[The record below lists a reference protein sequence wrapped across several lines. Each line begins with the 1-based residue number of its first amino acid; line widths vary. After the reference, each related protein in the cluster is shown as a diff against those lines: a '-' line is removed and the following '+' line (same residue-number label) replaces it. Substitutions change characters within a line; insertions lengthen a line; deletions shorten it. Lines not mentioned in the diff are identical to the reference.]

1 MSNIFTRMIDSVT
14 ADVHELLDK
23 KEQKNPGKMLNQY
36 LRECELEVEK
46 VRLLVERQYRLKEEL
61 TREHSEAKRFYEKR
75 SHQVE
80 VASRAGEVELYD
92 FALAEKNQYEDRV
105 NRLEDAIAEASK
117 QLDELEFKYAEMKHK
132 LKDMQLR
139 RLEIMGRENVA
150 CANQRMNFVLEQH
163 PKNQGEASARFEE
176 IEYYVSQLEKKV
188 ETDYYRQTID
198 ARIEQLENAEKNNES
213 NLTT

>member
-23 KEQKNPGKMLNQY
+23 KEQKNPIKMLNQY
-36 LRECELEVEK
+36 LRECEQEVEK

-61 TREHSEAKRFYEKR
+61 SREHAEAKRFYEKR

-80 VASRAGEVELYD
+80 VASRAGEVGLYD

-105 NRLEDAIAEASK
+105 NRLEDAIAEASR

-150 CANQRMNFVLEQH
+150 NANQRMNFVLEQQQ
-163 PKNQGEASARFEE
+163 KGKGEASARFEE
-176 IEYYVSQLEKKV
+176 MEYYMNRLEKKV

-198 ARIEQLENAEKNNES
+198 ARIEQLENQEKNNES
-213 NLTT
+213 NLTP

>member
-23 KEQKNPGKMLNQY
+23 KEQKNPVKMLNQY
-36 LRECELEVEK
+36 LRESELEVEK

-61 TREHSEAKRFYEKR
+61 TREHAEAKRFYEKR

-150 CANQRMNFVLEQH
+150 RANQRINFVLEQQ
-163 PKNQGEASARFEE
+163 PKIQGEASARFEE
-176 IEYYVSQLEKKV
+176 IEYYISRLEKKV

>member
-36 LRECELEVEK
+36 LRECEQEVAK

-61 TREHSEAKRFYEKR
+61 TREHAEAKRFYEKR

-150 CANQRMNFVLEQH
+150 RANQRINFVLEQK

-176 IEYYVSQLEKKV
+176 IEYYISRLEKKV

-198 ARIEQLENAEKNNES
+198 ARIEQLENEEKNNES

>member
-1 MSNIFTRMIDSVT
+1 MSNIFTRMMDSLN

-23 KEQKNPGKMLNQY
+23 KEQSNPIKMLNQY
-36 LRECELEVEK
+36 LRECEQQVEK
-46 VRLLVERQYRLKEEL
+46 VRQLVERQCRLKEEL
-61 TREHSEAKRFYEKR
+61 MREHAEAKRFYEKR
-75 SHQVE
+75 AHQVE

-105 NRLEDAIAEASK
+105 NRLETAIAEASK

-139 RLEIMGRENVA
+139 RLELMGRENVA
-150 CANQRMNFVLEQH
+150 RANQRIDFVLDSQ
-163 PKNQGEASARFEE
+163 KDGAARAGARFEE
-176 IEYYVSQLEKKV
+176 MESYMNRLEKKV

-198 ARIEQLENAEKNNES
+198 ARIEQLENEEKNSES

>member
-1 MSNIFTRMIDSVT
+1 MSNIFTRMMDSLN

-23 KEQKNPGKMLNQY
+23 KEQSNPIKMLNQY
-36 LRECELEVEK
+36 LRECEQQVEK
-46 VRLLVERQYRLKEEL
+46 VHQLVERQCRLKEEL
-61 TREHSEAKRFYEKR
+61 MREHAEAKRFYEKR
-75 SHQVE
+75 AHQVE

-105 NRLEDAIAEASK
+105 NRLETAIAEASK

-139 RLEIMGRENVA
+139 RLELMGRENVA
-150 CANQRMNFVLEQH
+150 RANQRIDFVLDSQ
-163 PKNQGEASARFEE
+163 KDGAARAGARFEE
-176 IEYYVSQLEKKV
+176 MESYMNRLEKKV

-198 ARIEQLENAEKNNES
+198 ARIEQLENEEKNSES

>member
-1 MSNIFTRMIDSVT
+1 MSNIFTRMMDSLN

-23 KEQKNPGKMLNQY
+23 KEQSNPIKMLNQY
-36 LRECELEVEK
+36 LRECEQQVEK
-46 VRLLVERQYRLKEEL
+46 VRQLVERQYRLKEEL
-61 TREHSEAKRFYEKR
+61 MREHAEAKRFYEKR
-75 SHQVE
+75 AHQVE

-105 NRLEDAIAEASK
+105 NRLETAIAEASK

-139 RLEIMGRENVA
+139 RLELMGRENVA
-150 CANQRMNFVLEQH
+150 RANQRIDFVLDSQ
-163 PKNQGEASARFEE
+163 KDGAAKAGARFEE
-176 IEYYVSQLEKKV
+176 MESYMNRLEKKV

-198 ARIEQLENAEKNNES
+198 ARIEQLENEEKNSES

>member
-1 MSNIFTRMIDSVT
+1 MSNIFTRMMDSLN

-23 KEQKNPGKMLNQY
+23 KEQSNPIKMLNQY
-36 LRECELEVEK
+36 LRECEQQVEK
-46 VRLLVERQYRLKEEL
+46 VRQLVERQCRLKEEL
-61 TREHSEAKRFYEKR
+61 MREHAEAKRFYEKR
-75 SHQVE
+75 AHQVE

-105 NRLEDAIAEASK
+105 NRLETAIAEASK
-117 QLDELEFKYAEMKHK
+117 QLDELEFKYEKMKHK

-139 RLEIMGRENVA
+139 RLELMGRENVA
-150 CANQRMNFVLEQH
+150 RANQRIDFVLDSQ
-163 PKNQGEASARFEE
+163 KDGAARAGARFEE
-176 IEYYVSQLEKKV
+176 MESYMNRLEKKV

-198 ARIEQLENAEKNNES
+198 ARIEQLENEEKNSES

>member
-1 MSNIFTRMIDSVT
+1 MSNIFTRVMDSVA

-23 KEQKNPGKMLNQY
+23 KEQKNPVKMLNQY
-36 LRECELEVEK
+36 LRECEQEVEK

-61 TREHSEAKRFYEKR
+61 TREHVEAKRFYEKR
-75 SHQVE
+75 THQVE
-80 VASRAGEVELYD
+80 VASRAGVVELYD

-105 NRLEDAIAEASK
+105 NRLEEAIREASK
-117 QLDELEFKYAEMKHK
+117 QLEELEFKYAEMKHK

-150 CANQRMNFVLEQH
+150 RANQRMNFVLEQQQ
-163 PKNQGEASARFEE
+163 KGKGEANTRFEE
-176 IEYYVSQLEKKV
+176 MEYYMKRLEKKV

-198 ARIEQLENAEKNNES
+198 ARIEQLENAEKNKES
-213 NLTT
+213 NLTL

>member
-1 MSNIFTRMIDSVT
+1 MSNIFTRMMDSVA

-23 KEQKNPGKMLNQY
+23 KEQKNPVKMLNQY
-36 LRECELEVEK
+36 LRECEQEVER

-61 TREHSEAKRFYEKR
+61 TREHLEAKSFYEKR
-75 SHQVE
+75 TYQVE

-105 NRLEDAIAEASK
+105 NRLEEAIRETSK
-117 QLDELEFKYAEMKHK
+117 QLEELEFKYAEMKHK

-150 CANQRMNFVLEQH
+150 RANQRMNFVLEQQQ
-163 PKNQGEASARFEE
+163 KSKGEASTRFEE
-176 IEYYVSQLEKKV
+176 MEYYMKRLEKKV

-198 ARIEQLENAEKNNES
+198 ARIEQLENAEKNKES
-213 NLTT
+213 NLTL

>member
-1 MSNIFTRMIDSVT
+1 MSNIFTRMMDSLN

-23 KEQKNPGKMLNQY
+23 KEQSNPIKMLNQY
-36 LRECELEVEK
+36 LRECEQQVEK
-46 VRLLVERQYRLKEEL
+46 VHQLVERQCRLKEEL
-61 TREHSEAKRFYEKR
+61 MREHAEAKRFYEKR
-75 SHQVE
+75 AHQVE

-105 NRLEDAIAEASK
+105 NRLETAIAEASK
-117 QLDELEFKYAEMKHK
+117 QLDELEFKYAKMKHK

-139 RLEIMGRENVA
+139 RLELMGRENVA
-150 CANQRMNFVLEQH
+150 RANQRIDFVLDSQ
-163 PKNQGEASARFEE
+163 KDGAARAGARFEE
-176 IEYYVSQLEKKV
+176 MESYMNRLEKKV

-198 ARIEQLENAEKNNES
+198 ARIEQLENEEKNSES

>member
-1 MSNIFTRMIDSVT
+1 MMDSVA

-23 KEQKNPGKMLNQY
+23 KEQKNPVKMLNQY
-36 LRECELEVEK
+36 LRECEQEVEK

-61 TREHSEAKRFYEKR
+61 TREHVEAKRFYEKR
-75 SHQVE
+75 THQVE
-80 VASRAGEVELYD
+80 VASRAGVVELYD

-105 NRLEDAIAEASK
+105 NRLEEAIREASK
-117 QLDELEFKYAEMKHK
+117 QLEELEFKYAEMKHK

-150 CANQRMNFVLEQH
+150 RANQRMNFVLEQQQ
-163 PKNQGEASARFEE
+163 KGKGEANTRFEE
-176 IEYYVSQLEKKV
+176 MEYYMKRLEKKV

-198 ARIEQLENAEKNNES
+198 ARIEQLENAEKNKES
-213 NLTT
+213 NLTL

>member
-23 KEQKNPGKMLNQY
+23 KEQKNPIKMLNQY
-36 LRECELEVEK
+36 LRECEQEVEK

-61 TREHSEAKRFYEKR
+61 SREHAEAKRFYEKR

-80 VASRAGEVELYD
+80 VASRAGEVGLYD

-105 NRLEDAIAEASK
+105 NRLEDAIAEASR

-150 CANQRMNFVLEQH
+150 NANQRMNFVLEQQQ
-163 PKNQGEASARFEE
+163 KGEGEASARFEE
-176 IEYYVSQLEKKV
+176 MEYYMNRLEKKV

-198 ARIEQLENAEKNNES
+198 ARIEQLENQEKNNES
-213 NLTT
+213 NLTP